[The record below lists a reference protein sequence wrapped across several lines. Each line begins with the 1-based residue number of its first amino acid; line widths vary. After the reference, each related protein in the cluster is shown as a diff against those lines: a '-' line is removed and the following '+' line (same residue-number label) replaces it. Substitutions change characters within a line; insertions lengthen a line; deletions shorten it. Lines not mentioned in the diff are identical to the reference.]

1 MARDERGL
9 PMARPPVE
17 RDDDPGLIHP
27 QRDDEGRP
35 RVRVL
40 VVGSAMA
47 SNSATARAFF
57 ELIGRSQRWS
67 SPKREYEFVQKLG
80 IEFPMSYDPSC
91 PLIGVVYAPYA
102 KKNAPFDHSD
112 ELWLYSA
119 VGYPQ
124 PLLWLQGIKSH
135 KVRDENILR
144 VRERVESLG
153 FRGDE
158 CPIVCSPKVDRAAV
172 DALVNGL
179 DEHFDGR
186 ELLVREAPS
195 TLLAQALLR
204 AVREAAV
211 IARSRF
217 CLMLSYTVAYGYTE
231 QTRASL
237 AALVET
243 LLDRDER
250 ELCARV
256 LRTGVVRDAP
266 LFERWARAEA
276 ARPTQ
281 DDEGSQTLA
290 TLKVYASIDP
300 DAAVAAAL
308 ALFDRADGDKRAASL
323 ASHVEY
329 LLAPTRIAQID
340 ATIQRTTDDSKRA
353 MLRATRRRIIE
364 PNRR

>member
-9 PMARPPVE
+9 PMARAPVE

-47 SNSATARAFF
+47 SDSATSRAFF
-57 ELIGRSQRWS
+57 ALIGSSQRWS

-102 KKNAPFDHSD
+102 KKNAPFDHSN

-124 PLLWLQGIKSH
+124 PVLWLQGIKSH
-135 KVRDENILR
+135 KLRDENILR

-172 DALVNGL
+172 DALVNAL

-186 ELLVREAPS
+186 ELLVRQAPS
-195 TLLAQALLR
+195 TLLAQALLG

-211 IARSRF
+211 IVRTRF
-217 CLMLSYTVAYGYTE
+217 MLMLSYTVAYGYTE

-237 AALVET
+237 EELVET

-256 LRTGVVRDAP
+256 LRTGVVRDER

-276 ARPTQ
+276 ARPSH
-281 DDEGSQTLA
+281 DDVSQTLA
-290 TLKVYASIDP
+290 TLNVHASIAP

-308 ALFDRADGDKRAASL
+308 SMFERADGDKRAASL

-340 ATIQRTTDDSKRA
+340 ATIQRTTDDAKRA

-364 PNRR
+364 PNQR

>member
-17 RDDDPGLIHP
+17 REDDPALIHP
-27 QRDDEGRP
+27 QHDEQGRP

-47 SNSATARAFF
+47 SNSATSRAFF
-57 ELIGRSQRWS
+57 ELVGREQRWS

-135 KVRDENILR
+135 KARDENVLR

-153 FRGDE
+153 YQGDE

-172 DALVNGL
+172 DALVSAL

-195 TLLAQALLR
+195 TLLAAAMLR
-204 AVREAAV
+204 AVREATV
-211 IARSRF
+211 IVRARF
-217 CLMLSYTVAYGYTE
+217 ALMLSYTVAYGYTE

-237 AALVET
+237 AELIET

-256 LRTGVVRDAP
+256 LRTGVVRDAR

-276 ARPTQ
+276 EHTSH
-281 DDEGSQTLA
+281 DEVSLTLA
-290 TLKVYASIDP
+290 TLNVHAAIAP

-308 ALFDRADGDKRAASL
+308 SMFERAGNDTRAAQL
-323 ASHVEY
+323 ASHVEH

-340 ATIQRTTDDSKRA
+340 AAIVRTTDDSKRA
-353 MLRATRRRIIE
+353 MLRATRRRILE
-364 PNRR
+364 PNQR